1 MPERTVVTVLGA
13 GAMGAALT
21 RPLVE
26 NGHDVRLW
34 GTWLDDDIVA
44 ALRARQDHP
53 RIHVPVDDRVRLFDS
68 GELEQAMDGASVVA
82 LAISSDGVLDV
93 LRRAVPHL
101 RPGSLIPITTKG
113 FGRDP
118 AGRVTIL
125 PPLLTAELPE
135 PLRSTTSILA
145 IGGPCK
151 ADEVATGQPTA
162 TVYAG
167 PPDAVARVRGLAQ
180 TPWYRIQATD
190 DIPGLEVAAA
200 MKNVYAMALG
210 ICDGLSESNARGS
223 GGGSPRPWHNL
234 ASAAYTQALL
244 EMGRLAVALGG
255 RVETVYGLAGSGD
268 LQVTNLSGRNKV
280 YGVRIGR
287 GEHPGEALVAMRA
300 AGQTVEGVPACALA
314 RELVTSGAAPGIGPA
329 QTPLL
334 TALGRVLDGEPDLV
348 GTLSA
353 AVLPDQPASS
363 DRGRAGN

>member
-21 RPLVE
+21 RPLAE

-34 GTWLDDDIVA
+34 GTWLDDDIVE
-44 ALRARQDHP
+44 ALRAGHDHP
-53 RIHVPVDDRVRLFDS
+53 RIHVAVDPRVRVFAS
-68 GELEQAMDGASVVA
+68 GQLEQAMDGASVVA
-82 LAISSDGVLDV
+82 PAISSDGVVDV
-93 LRRAVPHL
+93 LRRAVPYL
-101 RPGSLIPITTKG
+101 RPGSLVPITTKG

-125 PPLLTAELPE
+125 PPLLVAELPE
-135 PLRSTTSILA
+135 SLRSTTSVLA

-151 ADEVATGQPTA
+151 ANEVAAGRPTA
-162 TVYAG
+162 SVYAG
-167 PPDAVARVRGLAQ
+167 RVNAVARIRGLAQ

-190 DIPGLEVAAA
+190 DIAGLEVAAA

-210 ICDGLSESNARGS
+210 ICEGLGERGAS
-223 GGGSPRPWHNL
+223 DSAGGSPEPWHNL
-234 ASAAYTQALL
+234 ASAVYTQALL

-255 RVETVYGLAGSGD
+255 RAETVYGLAGSGD
-268 LQVTNLSGRNKV
+268 LQVTNLSGRNKL

-287 GEHPGEALVAMRA
+287 GEQAGEALAAMRA

-314 RELVTSGAAPGIGPA
+314 AELVTSGAAPGVGPD

-334 TALGRVLDGEPDLV
+334 TALGRVLDGEPDVV

-353 AVLPDQPASS
+353 AVLP
-363 DRGRAGN
+363 